1 MDETFTP
8 LRSLLGGMIIGLAV
22 SLAWTLRGR
31 VAGIS
36 GLASGALLGDED
48 RGFALRFTAG
58 LIGAGAL
65 ALLWFPAAF
74 ANTVGR
80 PLPWLVGAG
89 LLVGFGTRL
98 ARGCTSG
105 HGIAGLARLRP
116 RSIVAT
122 LTFMA
127 TGAATVWLGVG
138 S

>member
-36 GLASGALLGDED
+36 GLASGALLGDDD
-48 RGFALRFTAG
+48 RGFALRFTGG
-58 LIGAGAL
+58 LVGAGAL
-65 ALLWFPAAF
+65 LVLLAPTAF
-74 ANTVGR
+74 VNTVSQ
-80 PLPWLVGAG
+80 PLPWLVGSG

-105 HGIAGLARLRP
+105 HGIAGLASLRP

-127 TGAATVWLGVG
+127 AGAFTVWLGVG

>member
-1 MDETFTP
+1 MDNTFTP
-8 LRSLLGGMIIGLAV
+8 LPALLGGMIIGLAV
-22 SLAWTLRGR
+22 SLAWLLRGR

-36 GLASGALLGDED
+36 GLASSALLGDDD

-58 LIGAGAL
+58 LVGAGAL
-65 ALLWFPAAF
+65 LVVLVPTAF
-74 ANTVGR
+74 ANTVSR

-105 HGIAGLARLRP
+105 HGIAGIARLRP

-127 TGAATVWLGVG
+127 TGAVTVWLGVG

>member
-1 MDETFTP
+1 MNETFTP
-8 LRSLLGGMIIGLAV
+8 LPALLGGMIIGLAV
-22 SLAWTLRGR
+22 SLAWLLRGR

-36 GLASGALLGDED
+36 GLASGALLGGDD

-58 LIGAGAL
+58 LVGAGAL
-65 ALLWFPAAF
+65 LVVFVPAAF
-74 ANTVGR
+74 ANTVSR

-105 HGIAGLARLRP
+105 HGIAGIARLRP

-127 TGAATVWLGVG
+127 TGAVTVWLGVG

>member
-8 LRSLLGGMIIGLAV
+8 LRSLLGGMIIGLAI

-36 GLASGALLGDED
+36 GLASGALLGDDD
-48 RGFALRFTAG
+48 RGFALRFMAG

-74 ANTVGR
+74 AQSVSR

-116 RSIVAT
+116 RSVVAT

-127 TGAATVWLGVG
+127 AGVATVWLGVG

>member
-1 MDETFTP
+1 MNETFTP
-8 LRSLLGGMIIGLAV
+8 RPALLGGMIIGLAV
-22 SLAWTLRGR
+22 SLAWLLRGR

-36 GLASGALLGDED
+36 GLASGALLGGDD

-58 LIGAGAL
+58 LVGAGAL
-65 ALLWFPAAF
+65 LVVFVPAAF
-74 ANTVGR
+74 ANTVSR

-105 HGIAGLARLRP
+105 HGIAGIARLRP

-127 TGAATVWLGVG
+127 TGAVTVWLGVG